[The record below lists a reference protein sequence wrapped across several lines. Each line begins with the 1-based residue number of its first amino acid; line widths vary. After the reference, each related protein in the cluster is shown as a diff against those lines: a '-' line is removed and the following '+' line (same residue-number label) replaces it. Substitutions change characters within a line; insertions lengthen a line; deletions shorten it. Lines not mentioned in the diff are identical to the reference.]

1 MFAALALDIG
11 KPYLH
16 KQLCFREESRTESH
30 ISKLIK
36 SSRVQIFNIKRLK
49 KDSCQNKK
57 ISEIAILSWCENLRS
72 WRLHEFMNSFIHSF
86 IHSMLM
92 SFLLANKTPQKNPE
106 FLWNL
111 GANHGIHRAFNA
123 VCKNIGTSW
132 RSVLRK
138 TSGDVNILPSWWLN
152 HPSEKYARQNG
163 NHLPQFSV
171 WQPKNCGLPFCDSF
185 PFVWQRK
192 GPTFLGAKM
201 QAFGSGRR
209 TACKP
214 FNNQG
219 STGSLKMSLITWPTQ
234 VGRKKLSLNLMAIR
248 SEKSQGRKT

>member
-92 SFLLANKTPQKNPE
+92 SFLLANKTTPKKPRILME
-106 FLWNL
+106 
-111 GANHGIHRAFNA
+111 
-123 VCKNIGTSW
+123 SW
-132 RSVLRK
+132 RQSWN
-138 TSGDVNILPSWWLN
+138 TPSFQCCLQKHW
-152 HPSEKYARQNG
+152 
-163 NHLPQFSV
+163 HLLEICFA
-171 WQPKNCGLPFCDSF
+171 KNF
-185 PFVWQRK
+185 WR
-192 GPTFLGAKM
+192 
-201 QAFGSGRR
+201 
-209 TACKP
+209 CKHL
-214 FNNQG
+214 
-219 STGSLKMSLITWPTQ
+219 T
-234 VGRKKLSLNLMAIR
+234 
-248 SEKSQGRKT
+248 